1 MSEKRNKALEDLNTV
16 GEIEAEEE
24 LTRAQKLRDLYR
36 SSMLTGEQ
44 LLSLPPMK
52 WLIPQWLPLR
62 SLNAIY
68 GPPGS
73 GKSFYSLSL
82 CLEIARGGVWLGHQL
97 QPIPVLY
104 VMAEKATLNRDR
116 LEAWSESRGLDIPPL
131 FYSLVVGYGDSF
143 GGPPQLKELDK
154 VEALCEITQ
163 ELATQHGAPV
173 VVVLDT
179 YAQVSLGIE
188 ENSTKETSEAV
199 SQLHRILHAT
209 NGGIV
214 IPVHHTGKDIT
225 KGLRGSTSLL
235 GAVDTTIEIT
245 PGGEGVVK
253 ATVKKSNA
261 GASPL
266 PEWYKL
272 ESVTL
277 PGEEERSSA
286 ILMHTTQPASNT
298 ELAEEIL
305 ELIRENFGG
314 SATTRQ
320 LTQGLLDEKSKEVA
334 PSTVGKYLKG
344 LVEAGEVL
352 RVGKGP
358 ATRYEIPESGN

>member
-1 MSEKRNKALEDLNTV
+1 
-16 GEIEAEEE
+16 
-24 LTRAQKLRDLYR
+24 
-36 SSMLTGEQ
+36 MLTGEQ

-73 GKSFYSLSL
+73 GKSFYTVSL

-97 QPIPVLY
+97 EPIPVLY

-116 LEAWSESRGLDIPPL
+116 LEAWSESRGLAIPPL

-245 PGGEGVVK
+245 GSEGVVK

-261 GASPL
+261 GASPH

-277 PGEEERSSA
+277 PGEERSSA
-286 ILMHTTQPASNT
+286 VLMHTTQPASDT
-298 ELAEEIL
+298 EVAADIL

-320 LTQGLLDEKSKEVA
+320 LTQALLDEQSKEIA
-334 PSTVGKYLKG
+334 FSTVGRYLKG

-352 RVGKGP
+352 QVGK
-358 ATRYEIPESGN
+358 ARSSRYEIPERGI

>member
-1 MSEKRNKALEDLNTV
+1 MSEKRNKALEDLNTT
-16 GEIEAEEE
+16 GEIETEKE

-36 SSMLTGEQ
+36 SSIRTGEQ
-44 LLSLPPMK
+44 LLSLPPVK
-52 WLIPQWLPLR
+52 WLIPQWLPMQ

-97 QPIPVLY
+97 EPTPVLY

-116 LEAWSESRGLDIPPL
+116 LEAWSTNRGLDIPPL

-143 GGPPQLKELDK
+143 GGPPQLKEPDK
-154 VEALCEITQ
+154 VDALCEIAQ
-163 ELATQHGAPV
+163 ELATQHNSPV

-179 YAQVSLGIE
+179 YAQVTLGIE
-188 ENSTKETSEAV
+188 ENSTKETNEAV
-199 SQLHRILHAT
+199 AQLHRILHAT
-209 NGGIV
+209 RGGIV

-245 PGGEGVVK
+245 GGEGIVR

-261 GASPL
+261 GAAPL

-272 ESVTL
+272 ESVSL
-277 PGEEERSSA
+277 DGEEERSSA
-286 ILMHTTQPASNT
+286 VLMHTTQPVSNT
-298 ELAEEIL
+298 ELAADIL
-305 ELIRENFGG
+305 ELIRESLGG
-314 SATTRQ
+314 SATRAQ
-320 LTQGLLDEKSKEVA
+320 LTQALLDEKSKEVA
-334 PSTVGKYLKG
+334 PATVGRYLTG
-344 LVEAGEVL
+344 LVKAGEL
-352 RVGKGP
+352 LQVGK
-358 ATRYEIPESGN
+358 ARASRYEIPNRDN